1 MLTSKIFENSFFYI
15 GAGYDF
21 EPLYRFSNVCE
32 NYIYVTSHV
41 DKNEVK
47 SELEKLKLFP
57 DLKLNKIEEV
67 KNFDENKHLEI
78 NKNFEVE
85 INEIMSVFTKN
96 EKRDYDQIFSN
107 EIEDQK
113 WMFRVDLERNNCK
126 IKLWYLG
133 GEGIRYLIML
143 SRGGK
148 YIPKILSTI
157 QTGCLEYVNGLNTR
171 IIKKIG
177 KNPKVWVRGF
187 EATPYLT
194 KFYYQSKIFNTDNLY
209 SEVGMDF
216 NFNWNVNTSYIG
228 YQNRFSTRYCKAYI
242 TKEYKYIIDKTPYK
256 RYKKNEILRI
266 DILKLINDKKL
277 KGNDLLI
284 ITRNIYE
291 KIKNKELH
299 KNIRIWEEVLKT
311 KNIYNNHMYNSIE
324 YLKILGTEK
333 KFENVYFIP
342 FGLEDQSKILDKFL
356 ENSYDTKMIPLV
368 YRPLDL
374 IDLRAVKVL

>member
-15 GAGYDF
+15 AAGYDF

-47 SELEKLKLFP
+47 SELEKLKLLP

-78 NKNFEVE
+78 NKNFEEE

-113 WMFRVDLERNNCK
+113 WMFKVELERNNTK
-126 IKLWYLG
+126 MRLWYLG

-143 SRGGK
+143 SRKGL
-148 YIPKILSTI
+148 YMPKILSTI

-171 IIKKIG
+171 IIRKIG

-194 KFYYQSKIFNTDNLY
+194 KFYYQSKIFKTDNLY

-216 NFNWNVNTSYIG
+216 NFIWKVNTSYIG
-228 YQNRFSTRYCKAYI
+228 YQNRMSTRYCKAYI
-242 TKEYKYIIDKTPYK
+242 TKNYKYIIEKTPFK
-256 RYKKNEILRI
+256 KYKKNEILRI
-266 DILKLINDKKL
+266 DILKLINDKIL
-277 KGNDLLI
+277 KENDLLI
-284 ITRNIYE
+284 VTKNIYE
-291 KIKNKELH
+291 KINNKKDI

-311 KNIYNNHMYNSIE
+311 KNICNYNMKNSIE

-333 KFENVYFIP
+333 NLENVYFIP